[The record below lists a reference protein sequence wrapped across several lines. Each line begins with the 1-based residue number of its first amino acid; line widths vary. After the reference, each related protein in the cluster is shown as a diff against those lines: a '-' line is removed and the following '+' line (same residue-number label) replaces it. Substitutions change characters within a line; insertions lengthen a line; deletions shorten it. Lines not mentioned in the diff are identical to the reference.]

1 MKLEVHFTPDELTGV
16 DIREH
21 VAIVVDV
28 LRATSVIA
36 QALASGARLI
46 YPAGTTE
53 EAVRLGQNL
62 DRSQRVLCGERGG
75 LRIEGF
81 DLGNSPLEFTP
92 DAIGERTLVM
102 TTTNGTPAL
111 IAASTARRTLA
122 ASFLNLGAIARA
134 VAPDDAVTIVCAG
147 RERRFALEDAVCA
160 GMLIERV
167 TQDRPD
173 VDGRMNDGARAALA
187 LAQRYGG
194 DLDAM
199 LRSTAAGRQ
208 LIEIGHE
215 HDVVYCA
222 GIDQLDVVPSL
233 EDRRI
238 TAQSSPALTR
248 N

>member
-1 MKLEVHFTPDELTGV
+1 MRLEVYFTPDELTGA

-21 VAIVVDV
+21 VAIVIDV

-36 QALASGARLI
+36 QAIASGARVI

-62 DRSQRVLCGERGG
+62 DRSRLILCGERGS

-92 DAIGERTLVM
+92 DAVADRTLVM

-111 IAASTARRTLA
+111 VAASAARRTLA
-122 ASFLNLGAIARA
+122 ASFLNLGA
-134 VAPDDAVTIVCAG
+134 VAKELAGADAVTIICAG
-147 RERRFALEDAVCA
+147 REGHFALEDAVCA
-160 GMLIERV
+160 GMLVERV
-167 TQDRPD
+167 TEA
-173 VDGRMNDGARAALA
+173 GGTHSLNDGASAALA
-187 LAQRYGG
+187 LAKRFGA

-199 LRSTAAGRQ
+199 MRDTAAGRQ
-208 LIEIGHE
+208 LIDLGHD

-222 GIDQLDVVPSL
+222 GVDQLDVVPRL

-238 TAQSSPALTR
+238 TA
-248 N
+248 

>member
-1 MKLEVHFTPDELTGV
+1 MKLEVYFTPDELAGV
-16 DIREH
+16 DLREH
-21 VAIVVDV
+21 VAVVVDV

-36 QALASGARLI
+36 QALASGARVI

-62 DRSQRVLCGERGG
+62 DRGELILCGERGG
-75 LRIEGF
+75 RRIEGF

-92 DAIGERTLVM
+92 DAIADRTLVM

-111 IAASTARRTLA
+111 IAASTAKRTLA
-122 ASFLNLGAIARA
+122 ASFLNLGAVAKSIA
-134 VAPDDAVTIVCAG
+134 DAEAIAIVCAG
-147 RERRFALEDAVCA
+147 REKRFALEDAVCA

-167 TQDRPD
+167 TKARAHDD
-173 VDGRMNDGARAALA
+173 AKMNDGARAALA
-187 LAQRYGG
+187 LAGCYAG

-199 LRSTAAGRQ
+199 LRATAAGRQ
-208 LIEIGHE
+208 LIDIGHD

-222 GIDQLDVVPSL
+222 GIDQLDVVPKL

-238 TAQSSPALTR
+238 TQ
-248 N
+248 

>member
-1 MKLEVHFTPDELTGV
+1 VKLEVHFTPDELAGV

-21 VAIVVDV
+21 HAVVIDV

-36 QALASGARLI
+36 QALASGARVI
-46 YPAGTTE
+46 YPAATTE

-62 DRSQRVLCGERGG
+62 DRSELILCGERGG

-102 TTTNGTPAL
+102 TTTNGTRAL
-111 IAASTARRTLA
+111 IAASMAKRTLS
-122 ASFLNLGAIARA
+122 ASFLNLGAVVRS
-134 VAPDDAVTIVCAG
+134 VADADAITIVCAG

-160 GMLIERV
+160 GMMVERLA
-167 TQDRPD
+167 
-173 VDGRMNDGARAALA
+173 GGSSGEHELNDGAIAALA
-187 LAQRYGG
+187 LARRFGD

-199 LRSTAAGRQ
+199 LRSTAAAKQ
-208 LIEIGHE
+208 LIAIGQE

-222 GIDQLDVVPSL
+222 GIDTLDVVPVL

-238 TAQSSPALTR
+238 TSG
-248 N
+248 

>member
-1 MKLEVHFTPDELTGV
+1 MKLEVYFTPEELTGV
-16 DIREH
+16 DLREH
-21 VAIVVDV
+21 VAVVVDV

-36 QALASGARLI
+36 QALASGARVI

-62 DRSQRVLCGERGG
+62 DRSELILCGERGG

-92 DAIGERTLVM
+92 DAIGDRTLVM

-111 IAASTARRTLA
+111 IAASTAKRTLA
-122 ASFLNLGAIARA
+122 ASFLNLGAVAKALTTAESIA
-134 VAPDDAVTIVCAG
+134 IVCAG
-147 RERRFALEDAVCA
+147 RERRFALEDTVCA
-160 GMLIERV
+160 GMLVERV
-167 TQDRPD
+167 MKARAGEDAQ
-173 VDGRMNDGARAALA
+173 MNDGARAAVA
-187 LAQRYGG
+187 LARRYSE

-199 LRSTAAGRQ
+199 LRCTAAGRA
-208 LIEIGHE
+208 LIDIGHD

-222 GIDQLDVVPSL
+222 GVDQLDVVPSL

-238 TAQSSPALTR
+238 TA
-248 N
+248 

>member
-1 MKLEVHFTPDELTGV
+1 VRLDVFFTPDELAAT

-36 QALASGARLI
+36 QAIASGAKVI
-46 YPAGTTE
+46 YPADTTE

-62 DRSQRVLCGERGG
+62 DRAELILCGERGG
-75 LRIEGF
+75 IRIEGF

-92 DAIGERTLVM
+92 DTVGGRTLVM
-102 TTTNGTPAL
+102 NTTNGTPAL
-111 IAASTARRTLA
+111 VAASTAARTLS
-122 ASFLNLGAIARA
+122 ASFLNLGAVAKA
-134 VAPDDAVTIVCAG
+134 VAREQAVSIICAG

-160 GMLIERV
+160 GMLIERL
-167 TQDRPD
+167 QK
-173 VDGRMNDGARAALA
+173 GRKSGPLNDAAAAALV
-187 LAQRYGG
+187 LAKRYEG

-199 LRSTAAGRQ
+199 MRTTAAGRQ
-208 LIEIGHE
+208 LMEIGHD

-222 GIDQLDVVPSL
+222 GLDQLDVVPRL

-238 TAQSSPALTR
+238 TA
-248 N
+248 

>member
-1 MKLEVHFTPDELTGV
+1 MRLEVHFTPDEVTGA
-16 DIREH
+16 DLREH
-21 VAIVVDV
+21 VAVVIDT

-36 QALASGARLI
+36 QALASGARMI
-46 YPAGTTE
+46 YPVGTTE

-62 DRSQRVLCGERGG
+62 DREQLILCGERGG

-92 DAIGERTLVM
+92 DVVGDRTLVM

-111 IAASTARRTLA
+111 VSAAGARRTLA
-122 ASFLNLGAIARA
+122 ASYLNLGAVVKA
-134 VAPDDAVTIVCAG
+134 VANEDAVALICAG

-160 GMLIERV
+160 GMFVERM
-167 TQDRPD
+167 TK
-173 VDGRMNDGARAALA
+173 GRATDAALNDNAVAALA
-187 LAQRYGG
+187 LAERFGA

-199 LRSTAAGRQ
+199 MRDTTAGRH

-215 HDVVYCA
+215 QDVVYCA
-222 GIDQLDVVPSL
+222 GIDQLNVVPKL

-238 TAQSSPALTR
+238 TA
-248 N
+248 